1 MNMKSLLSELLIL
14 ASGAVFAAEPF
25 GIYGLNAD
33 WRFAK
38 ATKPIPLAQAK
49 ASVETAG
56 AKVESP
62 SFDDSAWETVSL
74 PHPINAH
81 DSFDDRAVDAGEARL
96 WRGMAFYRKRFT
108 LPAAMSDECSVMSG
122 VGCKY
127 FLSFETVRQTIY
139 VWVNGEMVGYYE
151 AGVAPTCFDVTGAVR
166 EGENLLV
173 VATDNCASRG
183 TKIFT
188 LETMP
193 GHEPGDM
200 SGRGYQWNTTDFNE
214 VQGGLVGNVM
224 LHVKPKTYL
233 TLPFYNNLKTVGTY
247 VTAKDFDF
255 AAGSATVVVKAE
267 VRNESSAE
275 SRVSCLVSLVD
286 PLTGKNIASGASAS
300 VSVPAAKD
308 VGMHALTAVEV
319 DAYEKAPLPTRVVEP
334 ETTVLTV
341 EIPVKGLTFWS
352 PETPQLYDVKVEL
365 ADAVRRVPRAE
376 SPVGAAREGTSST
389 VLDAETIRTGFR
401 AVEYDAAKGG
411 LLINGKNVWLT
422 GYAQRATDEWAAIGV
437 APDWLQDFDARL
449 IRESNANFVRWMHV
463 APKPAPVR
471 AFDKYGIVNVCPAGD
486 KEGDVTG
493 RAWAQRVEAMRDVMI
508 YYRNSPSILFWEA
521 GNNHISPAHM
531 REMRE
536 LKAAIDPDGG
546 RFMGCRTLQAE
557 AEVAEAEYV
566 GTMLH
571 RHETPA
577 FAAMKKLGRFLPIME
592 TEYARQESPRRCWD
606 DFTPPDFDYRS
617 KWLGGG
623 RKETGFDVYDQT
635 QEDFA
640 LSTAKEYAEYYSAWS
655 NGEGT
660 KTYAACAALCWT
672 DSNQHGRQSASEN
685 CRMSGRVDPV
695 RIPKQNFA
703 VFRTMQSQEP
713 AVKIVGHWNY
723 PKLTPT
729 NYWCE
734 VKKHNGKYWAPT
746 GEKARRDP
754 TRKTVFVIGSP
765 HVASVEL
772 FVNGKSKGVET
783 KPERMFVWSFDGIDV
798 TESGAVEAV
807 ARDAAGKEIA
817 RDRIETAGAPAKLV
831 MAAHTGPKG
840 WLADGADIAVIDLKL
855 VDAQGRTCPLADNKV
870 EFSLTFQP
878 STSNPEPSTCA
889 ALPRFMG
896 GYNSG
901 VWGDDSPIGKNWVK
915 LECGVN
921 RVFLKAGRA
930 VGLAKLTATAGRWK
944 ASVAHEL
951 KPVSVTGGL
960 TAEGLQSEAPN
971 RKTYVATSTA
981 PVVQKS
987 LGTTA
992 GAVKWTVRVN
1002 GGDVDFGP
1010 RGLGAPVKPD
1020 ANTGVTCAYEPVL
1033 EALKRAG
1040 ADFEYVVEPKRI
1052 PANKKWLRKLAPS
1065 PYQPMVTVKTG
1076 GHEIDACLGF
1086 TELFLDNGKDKNL
1099 TNCEIYTPKA
1109 KSGIVCG
1116 ELTALVGYIPG
1127 VKVKENAQTRVLE
1140 LTVRK

>member
-1 MNMKSLLSELLIL
+1 MKHIL
-14 ASGAVFAAEPF
+14 ALGLIVPLFASAQTF
-25 GIYGLNAD
+25 SLNAD

-38 ATKPIPLAQAK
+38 APQTIPLAQAK

-56 AKVESP
+56 VKVEAP
-62 SFDDSAWETVSL
+62 AFDDSAWEVVSV
-74 PHPINAH
+74 PHAINAL
-81 DSFDDRAVDAGEARL
+81 DSFDNRAVDAGEASL
-96 WRGMAFYRKRFT
+96 WRGMAFYRKRFA
-108 LPAAMSDECSVMSG
+108 LPRMENVKWKMENEER
-122 VGCKY
+122 K
-127 FLSFETVRQTIY
+127 FFISFETVRQTLY
-139 VWVNGEMVGYYE
+139 VWVNGQMVGYYE
-151 AGVAPTCFDVTGAVR
+151 AGIAPTCFDVTDFVTD
-166 EGENLLV
+166 GENVLC
-173 VATDNCASRG
+173 VATDNCAARG
-183 TKIFT
+183 TKLFT
-188 LETMP
+188 LETIP

-214 VQGGLVGNVM
+214 VQGGLVGNVT

-233 TLPFYNNLKTVGTY
+233 TLPYYNNLKTVGTY

-255 AAGSATVVVKAE
+255 ASGTATVVVKAE
-267 VRNESSAE
+267 VRNECKMGNGKWRIRASVLDAGNLASATTRGRVGYSAE
-275 SRVSCLVSLVD
+275 TC
-286 PLTGKNIASGASAS
+286 
-300 VSVPAAKD
+300 VPVARDAG
-308 VGMHALTAVEV
+308 VRFLTAVEA
-319 DAYEKAPLPTRVVEP
+319 DAYDEKPLRTGFKGP

-341 EIPVKGLTFWS
+341 EVPAKGLVFWS
-352 PETPQLYDVKVEL
+352 PDTPQLYDVKVEL
-365 ADAVRRVPRAE
+365 
-376 SPVGAAREGTSST
+376 VGGGS
-389 VLDAETIRTGFR
+389 VMDCETIRTGFR
-401 AVEYDAAKGG
+401 QVAYDAAKGG

-437 APDWLQDFDARL
+437 APDWLQDFDAQL
-449 IRESNANFVRWMHV
+449 IRASNANFVRWMHV

-486 KEGDVTG
+486 KESDVSG
-493 RAWAQRVEAMRDVMI
+493 RGWAQRVEAMRDAMI
-508 YYRNSPSILFWEA
+508 YFRNSPSILFWEA

-531 REMRE
+531 KEMRE

-546 RFMGCRTLQAE
+546 RFMGCRTLQTPE
-557 AEVAEAEYV
+557 EVAEAEYV

-577 FAAMKKLGRFLPIME
+577 FESMKKLKRFLPIME

-606 DFTPPDFDYRS
+606 DFTPPHYDYVS

-623 RKETGFDVYDQT
+623 RKETGYDVYDQT

-655 NGEGT
+655 NGEGV

-672 DSNQHGRQSASEN
+672 DSNQHGRQSGSEN

-695 RIPKQNFA
+695 RVPKPNFD
-703 VFRTMQSQEP
+703 VYRTMQSREP

-723 PKLTPT
+723 PKLTPET
-729 NYWCE
+729 YWYE

-746 GEKARRDP
+746 GEKAQRDP
-754 TRKTVFVIGSP
+754 TKKTVFVIGSP

-772 FVNGKSKGVET
+772 FVNGQSKGVET
-783 KPERMFVWSFDGIDV
+783 KPERMFVWPFDGIDV
-798 TESGAVEAV
+798 TVSGAVEAV
-807 ARDAAGKEIA
+807 AKDAAGQVIA
-817 RDRIETAGAPAKLV
+817 RDRIETVGPAAKLV
-831 MAAHTGPKG
+831 LAPRTGPKG
-840 WLADGADIAVIDLKL
+840 WLADGADVVAVDVAL
-855 VDAQGRTCPLADNKV
+855 VDAKGRVLPLADEKV
-870 EFSLTFQP
+870 EFTLTFEKNDKSANL
-878 STSNPEPSTCA
+878 STVPYNL
-889 ALPRFMG
+889 LPVFCG

-901 VWGDDSPIGKNWVK
+901 VWDEDSPIGKSWVK
-915 LECGVN
+915 LECGIN
-921 RVFLKAGRA
+921 RVFVKAGRRA
-930 VGLAKLTATAGRWK
+930 GVARLVATAGSFNASAELELK
-944 ASVAHEL
+944 SVAVE
-951 KPVSVTGGL
+951 GGL
-960 TAEGLQSEAPN
+960 MAEGLQSEAPN
-971 RKTYVATSTA
+971 QKTYCETSTV

-987 LGTTA
+987 FGATV

-1002 GGDVDFGP
+1002 GDDVDFGS

-1020 ANTGVTCAYEPVL
+1020 ANTGVTCAYGPVL

-1040 ADFEYVVEPKRI
+1040 ADFEYVVETKKI

-1065 PYQPMVTVKTG
+1065 PYQPMVTVKAG

-1086 TELFLDNGKDKNL
+1086 TELFVDNGKDKNL

-1127 VKVKENAQTRVLE
+1127 VKMKVNEKTRVLE
-1140 LTVRK
+1140 FTVPKK